1 MSNIYQIIPQLFI
14 GPIDAS
20 QNFEDLQKNNI
31 CVIVNCSKD
40 IDNKFQLNLLKPL
53 EEAQDW
59 LYNNSYYIKYYRIA
73 VDDNG
78 NKKEVVSFYNQTRN
92 LLEVIKKEYDS
103 KKNILVHCLAGNQ
116 RSAAFVCAFLMFI
129 KNISIHE
136 SIEILLE
143 QKPNSFFFG
152 SQINFIEALNQLEK
166 DMNHNDQFISTF
178 SSSVLKIPDPKN
190 PLDALNGEG

>member
-1 MSNIYQIIPQLFI
+1 MSNIHQIIPQLFI
-14 GPIDAS
+14 GPVDAS

-40 IDNKFQLNLLKPL
+40 LDNKFQLNLLKSL
-53 EEAQDW
+53 EEAPKEVQDW

-78 NKKEVVSFYNQTRN
+78 NSDEILSFYHQTRN
-92 LLEVIKKEYDS
+92 LLNTIKKEYDS

-129 KNISIHE
+129 KNISTQE
-136 SIEILLE
+136 SIKLLLE

-152 SQINFIEALNQLEK
+152 TRINFIEALNQLEK
-166 DMNHNDQFISTF
+166 DMNC
-178 SSSVLKIPDPKN
+178 K
-190 PLDALNGEG
+190 